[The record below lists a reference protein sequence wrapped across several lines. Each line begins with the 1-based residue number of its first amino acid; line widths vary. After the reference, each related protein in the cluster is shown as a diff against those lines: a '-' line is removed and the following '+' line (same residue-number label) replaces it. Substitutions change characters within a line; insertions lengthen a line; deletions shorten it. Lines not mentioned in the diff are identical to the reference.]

1 MIEIKGF
8 SKSFDDKRVLN
19 NINISVPK
27 GSIFGLIGPNG
38 AGKTTLIKALTG
50 IYYGDKG
57 EIFIDGQNVYENVD
71 IKNKIGY
78 VADENNFLS
87 SYRVKDIIK
96 FYQYSYKEFN
106 LERFR
111 ELNKIFKLPEKSY
124 VFRFSKGM
132 KMRLSIMLNLCIMP
146 EVLILDEPTSGLDP
160 VIKRKF
166 MNLLLDE
173 VAERQTTIFI
183 SSHNLSDLERI
194 CDGVAII
201 NQGEV
206 KYSNSIENM
215 KNKIKK
221 LQVAF
226 IADAPEDIDKWE
238 EIIKVNK
245 VGRVYHLITK
255 DYNEEL
261 MDKLKKLRVHF
272 IEELDL
278 SLEDMFLYTLGEE
291 DYYEEVL

>member
-8 SKSFDDKRVLN
+8 IKNFDDKRVLN

-71 IKNKIGY
+71 IKSKIGY

-173 VAERQTTIFI
+173 VAERQTTVFI

-226 IADAPEDIDKWE
+226 IDDAPEDIDKWE
-238 EIIKVNK
+238 EIIKANK

>member
-8 SKSFDDKRVLN
+8 SKNFDDKRVLN

-71 IKNKIGY
+71 IKSKIGY

-111 ELNKIFKLPEKSY
+111 ELNKIFKLPQKSY

-173 VAERQTTIFI
+173 VAERQTTVFI

>member
-8 SKSFDDKRVLN
+8 SKNFDDKRVLN

-71 IKNKIGY
+71 IKSKIGY

-173 VAERQTTIFI
+173 VAERQTTVFI

-226 IADAPEDIDKWE
+226 IADVPEDIDKWE

>member
-50 IYYGDKG
+50 IYYGDEG

-71 IKNKIGY
+71 IKSKIGY

-87 SYRVKDIIK
+87 SYRVKDIIR

-111 ELNKIFKLPEKSY
+111 KLNKIFKLPEKSY

-132 KMRLSIMLNLCIMP
+132 KMRLSIMINLCIMP

-173 VAERQTTIFI
+173 VAERQTTVFI

-226 IADAPEDIDKWE
+226 IDDAPEDIDKWE

>member
-8 SKSFDDKRVLN
+8 SKSFDGKKVLN
-19 NINISVPK
+19 NIDISVPK
-27 GSIFGLIGPNG
+27 GTIFGLIGPNG
-38 AGKTTLIKALTG
+38 AGKTTLIKGLTG
-50 IYYGDKG
+50 VYYGDEG
-57 EIFIDGQNVYENVD
+57 EIKIDGQNVYENVD
-71 IKNKIGY
+71 IKSKIGY
-78 VADENNFLS
+78 VADENYFLS

-106 LERFR
+106 LDRFK

-124 VFRFSKGM
+124 IFRFSKGM
-132 KMRLSIMLNLCIMP
+132 KMRLSIMLNLSIMP

-160 VIKRKF
+160 VIKRKV

-173 VAERQTTIFI
+173 VAERGTTVFI

-194 CDGVAII
+194 CDGIAII

-206 KYSNSIENM
+206 KYSNTIENM

-226 IADAPEDIDKWE
+226 VEDAPENMDKWD

-255 DYNEEL
+255 DYSEEL
-261 MDKLKKLRVHF
+261 IDKLEKSKVHF

-278 SLEDMFLYTLGEE
+278 SLEDMFIYTLGEE

>member
-50 IYYGDKG
+50 IYYGDEG

-71 IKNKIGY
+71 IKSKIGY

-87 SYRVKDIIK
+87 SYRVKDIIR

-111 ELNKIFKLPEKSY
+111 KLNKIFKLPEKSY

-173 VAERQTTIFI
+173 VAERQTTVFI

-226 IADAPEDIDKWE
+226 IDDAPEDIDKWE

>member
-8 SKSFDDKRVLN
+8 SKNFDDKRVLN

-71 IKNKIGY
+71 IKSKIGY

-173 VAERQTTIFI
+173 VAERQTTVFI

>member
-106 LERFR
+106 LERFK

>member
-8 SKSFDDKRVLN
+8 SKSFDGKKVLN
-19 NINISVPK
+19 NIDISVPK
-27 GSIFGLIGPNG
+27 GTIFGLIGPNG
-38 AGKTTLIKALTG
+38 AGKTTLIKGLTG
-50 IYYGDKG
+50 VYYGDEG
-57 EIFIDGQNVYENVD
+57 EIKIDGQNVYENVD
-71 IKNKIGY
+71 IKSKIGY
-78 VADENNFLS
+78 VADENYFLS

-96 FYQYSYKEFN
+96 FYEYSYKEFN
-106 LERFR
+106 LDRFK

-124 VFRFSKGM
+124 IFRFSKGM
-132 KMRLSIMLNLCIMP
+132 KMRLSIMLNLSIMP

-160 VIKRKF
+160 VIKRKV

-173 VAERQTTIFI
+173 VAERGTTVFV

-194 CDGVAII
+194 CDGIAII
-201 NQGEV
+201 NQGKV
-206 KYSNSIENM
+206 KYSNTIENM

-226 IADAPEDIDKWE
+226 IEDAPEYMEKWE

-245 VGRVYHLITK
+245 IGRVYHLITK
-255 DYNEEL
+255 DYNEKL
-261 MDKLKKLRVHF
+261 INKLKRSKVHF

-278 SLEDMFLYTLGEE
+278 SLEDMFIYTLGEE

>member
-71 IKNKIGY
+71 IKSKIGY
-78 VADENNFLS
+78 VADENNFLA

-96 FYQYSYKEFN
+96 FYQYAYKEFN
-106 LERFR
+106 IERFR

-124 VFRFSKGM
+124 IFRFSKGM

-166 MNLLLDE
+166 MNLLLEE
-173 VAERQTTIFI
+173 VAERKTTIFI

-206 KYSNSIENM
+206 KYSNSIEDM

-226 IADAPEDIDKWE
+226 IDDAPKDIDKWE

-255 DYNEEL
+255 DYNEEI
-261 MDKLKKLRVHF
+261 MDKIKKSRVHF

>member
-8 SKSFDDKRVLN
+8 SKSFDGKKVLN
-19 NINISVPK
+19 NIDISVPK
-27 GSIFGLIGPNG
+27 GTIFGLIGPNG
-38 AGKTTLIKALTG
+38 AGKTTLIKGLTG
-50 IYYGDKG
+50 VYYGDEG
-57 EIFIDGQNVYENVD
+57 EIKIDGQNVYENVD
-71 IKNKIGY
+71 IKSKIGY
-78 VADENNFLS
+78 VADENYFLS

-96 FYQYSYKEFN
+96 FYEYSYKDFN
-106 LERFR
+106 LDRFK

-124 VFRFSKGM
+124 IFRFSKGM
-132 KMRLSIMLNLCIMP
+132 KMRLSIMLNLSIMP

-160 VIKRKF
+160 VIKRKV

-173 VAERQTTIFI
+173 VAERGTTVFI

-194 CDGVAII
+194 CDGIAII
-201 NQGEV
+201 NQGKV
-206 KYSNSIENM
+206 KYSNTIENM

-226 IADAPEDIDKWE
+226 IEDAPEHMEKWE

-245 VGRVYHLITK
+245 IGRVYHLITK
-255 DYNEEL
+255 DYNEKL
-261 MDKLKKLRVHF
+261 INKLKRSKVHF

-278 SLEDMFLYTLGEE
+278 SLEDMFIYTLGEE